1 MEEVLNPE
9 KQTCVEK
16 DLKNNEKNQIK
27 SAVFDQETARAVFVN
42 QEWFCSSG
50 DFWQSGDICGG
61 HFQSGRVLGQWKE
74 SVSGL

>member
-42 QEWFCSSG
+42 QE
-50 DFWQSGDICGG
+50 
-61 HFQSGRVLGQWKE
+61 
-74 SVSGL
+74 